1 MSVTTSFG
9 VTNCKCL
16 KLDTLPVEVEGQEVG
31 QGCTEVEG
39 HEMDVLFVEPMASRV
54 RRGSIVR
61 ILPPW
66 WVLNKTMAIYTEH
79 HFTHFFWFG
88 FRQQL
93 VMSSGRVTVL
103 CTALSSVVGFKEV
116 SRSSEDKGQR
126 KEENSNLPYFW
137 SCQCRESTLI
147 TRYV

>member
-1 MSVTTSFG
+1 
-9 VTNCKCL
+9 
-16 KLDTLPVEVEGQEVG
+16 
-31 QGCTEVEG
+31 
-39 HEMDVLFVEPMASRV
+39 MDVLFVELMASRV

-66 WVLNKTMAIYTEH
+66 WVLNKTLSIIQVIIFLYLS
-79 HFTHFFWFG
+79 FG
-88 FRQQL
+88 SGCFRQQL

-116 SRSSEDKGQR
+116 SRSPEDKGQR

-137 SCQCRESTLI
+137 SCQCRESTF
-147 TRYV
+147 TTKYFSHTF

>member
-39 HEMDVLFVEPMASRV
+39 HDMDVLFVEPMASRL
-54 RRGSIVR
+54 RSGSIVR

-66 WVLNKTMAIYTEH
+66 WVLNKTLSIIQVIIFLYLS
-79 HFTHFFWFG
+79 FG
-88 FRQQL
+88 
-93 VMSSGRVTVL
+93 SGL
-103 CTALSSVVGFKEV
+103 GNSLSCLPVV
-116 SRSSEDKGQR
+116 
-126 KEENSNLPYFW
+126 
-137 SCQCRESTLI
+137 
-147 TRYV
+147 